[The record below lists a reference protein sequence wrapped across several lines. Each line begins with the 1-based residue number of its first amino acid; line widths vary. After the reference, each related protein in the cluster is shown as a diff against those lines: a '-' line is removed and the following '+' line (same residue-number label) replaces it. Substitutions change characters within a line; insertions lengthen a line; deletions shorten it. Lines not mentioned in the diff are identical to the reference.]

1 MERSLADFR
10 ANCGSHLEDSR
21 HMLAC
26 LCELILG
33 YEALAA
39 TALTA
44 AVCNP
49 LFTHQPWSWV
59 WPVNLLTRQ
68 EMIHIFF

>member
-1 MERSLADFR
+1 
-10 ANCGSHLEDSR
+10 
-21 HMLAC
+21 MLAC